1 MSIKFTHNTQKWA
14 QPLLGMPLEIPDPLL
29 ADDPGLGPPPML
41 PLPVALDD
49 RVRGIADALVEADVM

>member
-1 MSIKFTHNTQKWA
+1 
-14 QPLLGMPLEIPDPLL
+14 MPLEIPDPLL
-29 ADDPGLGPPPML
+29 ADDPGLGPPPIL